1 MSGGKT
7 AAPVASGNGRGSSS
21 EPPIADPLTG
31 FGTRGALLTA
41 LTRVATPGAA
51 AALLVVFGLA
61 GYEEYVSLFGRLA
74 GRSLIV
80 KLGARLADALPA
92 GTICF
97 RPREGEFAALV
108 STPVHGV
115 NAVLDD
121 AVGALRD
128 RAATVAVS
136 AAWGAAMLPD
146 EARDPVAALQLADS
160 RLASSAPRR
169 RRDRRAAKLRA

>member
-7 AAPVASGNGRGSSS
+7 AVPAASADERGSS
-21 EPPIADPLTG
+21 PRTVTADPLTG
-31 FGTRGALLTA
+31 FGTRAALLTA
-41 LTRVATPGAA
+41 LTGAVTPDAA

-92 GTICF
+92 GTTCF

-108 STPVHGV
+108 STPVDGV
-115 NAVLDD
+115 NVVLDD
-121 AVGALRD
+121 AVCALRD
-128 RAATVAVS
+128 RAATVAVT

-146 EARDPVAALQLADS
+146 EAGDPVAALQLADS

-169 RRDRRAAKLRA
+169 CRDRRVAMVRA